1 MNTLN
6 NFDTFYFLD
15 FSPAHDAP
23 KMRGSLG
30 AECLRVSCRMRG
42 ELMGWC
48 RDTGS
53 WSPVSAPDGS
63 SEAAPTLATPTQH
76 KHG

>member
-6 NFDTFYFLD
+6 NFDTFYFLG

-30 AECLRVSCRMRG
+30 VSPC
-42 ELMGWC
+42 ELQDARRANGLVY
-48 RDTGS
+48 RYRELELGVGT
-53 WSPVSAPDGS
+53 
-63 SEAAPTLATPTQH
+63 
-76 KHG
+76 